1 MSKLEERVTKID
13 TQLAKLRKQEQVDG
27 YKEKVGRGRGRGRG
41 LLSASAS

>member
-27 YKEKVGRGRGRGRG
+27 YKEKVGRGRG